1 MAAVIDADQR
11 AQVALVS
18 RQDAARA
25 QLRSALG
32 DFGADVV
39 AEQDAGS
46 LDVDALRGSG
56 ATVVIVIKSENAVFS
71 EDGQPPT
78 PIMEDD
84 RVNVTAADVTAQF
97 VRFGNPGY
105 FYRNVTMHINENSSG
120 VPQ

>member
-56 ATVVIVIKSENAVFS
+56 KGLGMSTDEYMNLIRGYDEDKDDPGFKNIK
-71 EDGQPPT
+71 
-78 PIMEDD
+78 
-84 RVNVTAADVTAQF
+84 
-97 VRFGNPGY
+97 
-105 FYRNVTMHINENSSG
+105 
-120 VPQ
+120 